1 MEGNQLGTL
10 HSVISGRGSGDIPAI
25 WTRPQSPESRN
36 LLEADGH
43 RDCVRILVC
52 GKPDRYRV
60 LC

>member
-1 MEGNQLGTL
+1 MEAKQLGTL
-10 HSVISGRGSGDIPAI
+10 RRVIAGRGSRDIPAI
-25 WTRPQSPESRN
+25 WTRPPSRESRN

-43 RDCVRILVC
+43 RDCARILVC